1 MIRPR
6 KASAEKSKMSE
17 DTKEMVKKA
26 KDALFS
32 DMFNEEV
39 NKIIVKVNFMF
50 EKDGV
55 LKGFY
60 VAEKRH

>member
-6 KASAEKSKMSE
+6 KASAEKNKMSE

-32 DMFNEEV
+32 DMPNEEA
-39 NKIIVKVNFMF
+39 NKIIAKANSML

-55 LKGFY
+55 SKGFY